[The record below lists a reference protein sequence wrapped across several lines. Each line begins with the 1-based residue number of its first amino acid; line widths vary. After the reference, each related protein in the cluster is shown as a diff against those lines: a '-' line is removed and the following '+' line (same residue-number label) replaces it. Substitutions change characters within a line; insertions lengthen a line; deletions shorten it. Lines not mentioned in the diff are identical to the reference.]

1 MVTKHSVDLGAH
13 TLPDGSW
20 VRATAHIYDN
30 RLRDMIL
37 RAWSNKHGKACTAD
51 GAFEVALEA
60 VSAEDAMQPKVPE
73 MRDTGDLVPE
83 EED

>member
-1 MVTKHSVDLGAH
+1 
-13 TLPDGSW
+13 
-20 VRATAHIYDN
+20 
-30 RLRDMIL
+30 MIL